1 MSTQSTDFEDLNKPH
16 QETLLV
22 VEDEDLARKNLIHIL
37 TREGYDVI
45 GVESGEKAIA
55 LLKQRP
61 FDLVITDFK
70 MGRVDGLLVL
80 EKCKALQPMVEVII
94 ITGYATVDLAVKS
107 MKDGAFYYIA
117 KPYKIEQVRKVVSEA
132 LIKRRLQLENQRLRE
147 ELQRNRPM
155 PALIGKSQAMEKIR
169 ETIRQVAP
177 SDTNILI
184 LGESGT
190 GKEVVAKAI
199 HLLSNRQ
206 SKRFVAFNCGS
217 FTEELMANELFGHE
231 KGAFTGADREHAG
244 LFEVANGGT
253 VFLDEIGDM
262 PLTMQI
268 KLLRVM
274 QERELLRVGGVNP
287 VEVNVRFLAATH
299 RDLHEDARTGQFR
312 QDLYYRL
319 NVITIH
325 IPPLTERREDIPLL
339 AQRFLARIA
348 GEMQKEIHTMDADVM
363 DLLDQYSWPGNV
375 RELENVIERAVAL
388 ATTSTIGVAE
398 LPDHIRNLTIE
409 TYRRSGDTIPTLE
422 EQEKHYIEWVLKKTD
437 GNKTRAAKIMGIDR
451 VSLWR
456 KLKRYGYNDN

>member
-1 MSTQSTDFEDLNKPH
+1 MSTQSTDFEDVNRAQKGS
-16 QETLLV
+16 LLV
-22 VEDEDLARKNLIHIL
+22 VEDEDLARKNLVHIL
-37 TREGYDVI
+37 NREGYDVI
-45 GVESGEKAIA
+45 GVETGEKALA
-55 LLKQRP
+55 LFKQRP

-70 MGRVDGLLVL
+70 MGRVDGLQVL
-80 EKCKALQPMVEVII
+80 EKCKALQPLVEVII

-117 KPYKIEQVRKVVSEA
+117 KPYKIDQVRKIVSEA
-132 LIKRRLQLENQRLRE
+132 LIKRRLQLENQRLKE

-206 SKRFVAFNCGS
+206 PKRFVAFNCGS

-244 LFEVANGGT
+244 LLEVADGGT

-262 PLTMQI
+262 PLSMQI

-287 VEVNVRFLAATH
+287 IQVDVRFLAATH
-299 RDLHEDARTGQFR
+299 RDLHEDARSGQFR

-325 IPPLTERREDIPLL
+325 IPPLAERREDIPLL

-348 GEMQKEIHTMDADVM
+348 GETQKEIHGIDAEVM
-363 DLLDQYSWPGNV
+363 ELLEQYSWPGNV
-375 RELENVIERAVAL
+375 RELENVVERAVAL
-388 ATTSTIGVAE
+388 ATSSTIGVE
-398 LPDHIRNLTIE
+398 QLPDHIRNLTIE
-409 TYRRSGDTIPTLE
+409 TYRRSRDAIPTLE
-422 EQEKHYIEWVLKKTD
+422 EQEKRYIEWVLKKTD
-437 GNKTRAAKIMGIDR
+437 GNKTHAAKIMGIDR

-456 KLKRYGYNDN
+456 KLKRYGWDER

>member
-1 MSTQSTDFEDLNKPH
+1 MPTQSTDFGDVSRAPK
-16 QETLLV
+16 ETLLV

-37 TREGYDVI
+37 NREGYDVI
-45 GVESGEKAIA
+45 GAESGEKAIA
-55 LLKQRP
+55 LLKERSV
-61 FDLVITDFK
+61 DLVITDFK
-70 MGRVDGLLVL
+70 MGRVDGLQVM
-80 EKCKALQPMVEVII
+80 EKCKALQPLVEVII

-117 KPYKIEQVRKVVSEA
+117 KPYKIDQVRKIVSEA
-132 LIKRRLQLENQRLRE
+132 LIKRRLQVENQRLRE
-147 ELQRNRPM
+147 EIARNRPM
-155 PALIGKSQAMEKIR
+155 PALIGKSQAMDKIR

-190 GKEVVAKAI
+190 GKEIVAKAI
-199 HLLSNRQ
+199 HLLSNRR

-244 LFEVANGGT
+244 LLEVANGGT

-287 VEVNVRFLAATH
+287 VQVNVRFLAATH

-339 AQRFLARIA
+339 AQRFLARMA
-348 GEMQKEIHTMDADVM
+348 GEMRKKIHGMDSEVL
-363 DLLDQYSWPGNV
+363 DLLAQYSWPGNV
-375 RELENVIERAVAL
+375 RELENVVERAVAL
-388 ATTSTIGVAE
+388 TTGSSIGVAH
-398 LPDHIRNLTIE
+398 LPAHIRNLTIE
-409 TYRRSGDTIPTLE
+409 TYRRTGNAIPTLE
-422 EQEKHYIEWVLKKTD
+422 EQEKRYIEWVLQKTD
-437 GNKTRAAKIMGIDR
+437 GNKTHAARIMGIDR

-456 KLKRYGYNDN
+456 KLKRYGWDEN